1 MFQRSLFGPALRA
14 ETYRQ
19 AYRALGSGSGP
30 GRPIHTFSH
39 IQQNARAFSGLN
51 KKPITDIHLRSS
63 VLGNVAFPYA
73 LGFKSFIHSGKQAEY
88 DAGRTAPGFMDYAQG
103 LPREKGNDVNGRP
116 PRYNPPTSSINYV
129 QGLFHEKGND
139 MNRRPPLYNPQVES
153 FQGMRE
159 SGNILNGRTPLH
171 QTQLESNA
179 DIVHIKLLRNN
190 AFVTVTDSKGDK
202 KIGVSAGQLAGKGGK
217 LTRYSGEAA
226 AENIG
231 RKVRQMKTKSVVV
244 KVNGLTYF
252 RRKKDAILSFKDGYS
267 NSRGDMNPVVYLE
280 DTTRKPHNGCRL
292 PKKRRI

>member
-1 MFQRSLFGPALRA
+1 MHPPLLLLLLIHGLLQIESSL
-14 ETYRQ
+14 Y
-19 AYRALGSGSGP
+19 
-30 GRPIHTFSH
+30 FSLCLTWD
-39 IQQNARAFSGLN
+39 AGLN
-51 KKPITDIHLRSS
+51 KKPITHTRLRSS
-63 VLGNVAFPYA
+63 VLGNVVFPYDLA
-73 LGFKSFIHSGKQAEY
+73 SKSSIHSGQAEY
-88 DAGRTAPGFMDYAQG
+88 EAGRTTSVLMDYSERI
-103 LPREKGNDVNGRP
+103 PREKGNDVNGRP
-116 PRYNPPTSSINYV
+116 PLYNPPTRSMDYV

-139 MNRRPPLYNPQVES
+139 MNRRPPLHNSQVES

-159 SGNILNGRTPLH
+159 SGNILNGRPPLH

-231 RKVRQMKTKSVVV
+231 RKVRQMKTRSVVV
-244 KVNGLTYF
+244 KVNGFTYF